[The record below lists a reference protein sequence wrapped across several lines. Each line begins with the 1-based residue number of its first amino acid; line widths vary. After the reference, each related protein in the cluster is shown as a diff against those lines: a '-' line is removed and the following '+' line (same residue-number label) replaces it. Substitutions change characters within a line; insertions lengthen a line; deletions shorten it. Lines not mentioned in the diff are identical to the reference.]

1 MSLKM
6 VIAFWEP
13 DGTNSQLTSQLFELG
28 FFTPN
33 NNSHN
38 QYVGIWFKEVVP
50 KTVIWVANREKP
62 VANSSSS
69 LTIGS
74 DGNLRLVDGQQNT
87 IWSTNVS
94 GQSNGSI
101 VVLSDEGKLVLNS
114 ITGEKIWDSSQHP
127 TDSLLPGSWLVY
139 NDTSGER
146 LTVTSW
152 KSDHDPS
159 VGDFTVGV
167 PPQTPP
173 QAFVWK
179 RSKPH
184 WRSGHWDKSMFI
196 GIPEMEADYQ
206 SGVILVEDIQPGSIY
221 LTQGAGMLNGRHP
234 LLPVKFME
242 LVDLSGNLL
251 DMHELHDGG
260 KDLNLRLAHIELEES
275 AEKTKEKIIIS
286 VVTVSSIAFVAL
298 IYGFRKWRANRRART
313 NAAVDT
319 SRGNSR
325 PIMGRS
331 PLEDKDSIELPLFDF
346 DGILV
351 ATNNFDLENKLGQGG
366 YGPVYKGTLQDGKD
380 VAIKRLSSSSGQG
393 MAWTLW
399 SESKGIQ
406 MIDEALADSFS
417 SSGASRCVN
426 VGLLCVQDNAADRP
440 TMSAIVSMLTGE
452 KSKLPE
458 PKQPTF
464 TFQNVSNNSHFQSQS
479 KSTWSVNNVTESI
492 IEPR

>member
-1 MSLKM
+1 MGRRREFFVKVGFLSFFLFNLFPFAYRS
-6 VIAFWEP
+6 VIYNITATKPLSPEQ
-13 DGTNSQLTSQLFELG
+13 TLNSPRQLFELG

-62 VANSSSS
+62 VANSTSS

-139 NDTSGER
+139 NGTSGER

-179 RSKPH
+179 GSKPH
-184 WRSGHWDKSMFI
+184 WRSGQWDKSTFI

-221 LTQGAGMLNGRHP
+221 LTVNILRNCSYSMLMISPTGVLRFICWVEARGWYAKWEAPVAPCEVYGACRPFGVCDRYEANLTCRCLKGFVPKSDEEWSKGNWTGGCLRRAELTCRGNTSSINTQGGKPDRFLKIGG
-234 LLPVKFME
+234 LKLP
-242 LVDLSGNLL
+242 DLSEFLKVSDEIECHQRCLNNCSCSGYAYVNGIGCLVWTGNLL
-251 DMHELHDGG
+251 DMHELPDGG
-260 KDLNLRLAHIELEES
+260 KDLNL
-275 AEKTKEKIIIS
+275 
-286 VVTVSSIAFVAL
+286 AL
-298 IYGFRKWRANRRART
+298 HT
-313 NAAVDT
+313 
-319 SRGNSR
+319 
-325 PIMGRS
+325 
-331 PLEDKDSIELPLFDF
+331 
-346 DGILV
+346 
-351 ATNNFDLENKLGQGG
+351 
-366 YGPVYKGTLQDGKD
+366 
-380 VAIKRLSSSSGQG
+380 
-393 MAWTLW
+393 
-399 SESKGIQ
+399 
-406 MIDEALADSFS
+406 
-417 SSGASRCVN
+417 
-426 VGLLCVQDNAADRP
+426 
-440 TMSAIVSMLTGE
+440 
-452 KSKLPE
+452 
-458 PKQPTF
+458 
-464 TFQNVSNNSHFQSQS
+464 
-479 KSTWSVNNVTESI
+479 
-492 IEPR
+492 